1 VIGSTYIVNDNV
13 TFRLSFFVTTF
24 SPFVPTQILHG
35 WVMNY
40 GTWGSFLCHWHT
52 SFKSNPIQLKHT
64 HTPIL
69 PIMYQSIHPFI
80 HPPPSTD
87 RPSEPIPSNDLPSP
101 HHTTPHPH
109 RNTKLIIHPT
119 KKKSNILLLLLCCL
133 LLLIRLL
140 LLQSFFLYILI
151 QQFLRTI
158 NFGL

>member
-1 VIGSTYIVNDNV
+1 MTTLPSVCPFIIA
-13 TFRLSFFVTTF
+13 TF

-35 WVMNY
+35 GVMNY

-69 PIMYQSIHPFI
+69 PIMYQSIHSSI

-87 RPSEPIPSNDLPSP
+87 RPSEPIPSKGLSSP
-101 HHTTPHPH
+101 HHTNPPPPSKHETHHPSQ
-109 RNTKLIIHPT
+109 